1 MPPHSNMYV
10 PNESCTTY
18 STKQGPDPA
27 HIPPS
32 HLDHQADCDRYSR
45 HSSTVPASP
54 NDICRGTN
62 HAYSVAH
69 PCDSWGMP
77 DHSRGY
83 LLSSSNIFASGH
95 NQPGGSLSG
104 SVNPGRKNPY
114 PAGPPYHQFGLQP
127 PPLQAGLA
135 HLEMSLHHYIENSFV
150 GLARIV
156 AEKHDRTVNQVVIRL
171 ESLEAR
177 LEKRSK
183 KMEADLEEMKG
194 DLEEMKKEIRSRN
207 EESSK
212 EWLKGFNSVRELV
225 RGVDYKMGSLEKKVE
240 ECSCTSRYHS
250 ANGELSDSRRVDDDD
265 DLSHRRPNHPPN
277 HRRTESAQATFPA
290 QESSPLRSFPLGSLA
305 TSATKLQSRSSGDGK
320 SDYSSSQGRHS
331 NSTTSTSARSIN
343 DRSASRREFFADLV
357 ANHGQHPHPPPPDL
371 SLHPAFNSNRSQS
384 SSNDSRAARPST
396 PIPSVPSP
404 PYWSSSKNLKGGGPA
419 MSATTSLLHK
429 PSSRHLDW
437 YQKAFA

>member
-1 MPPHSNMYV
+1 MPSHSNMYA

-18 STKQGPDPA
+18 STKQGLNPA

-32 HLDHQADCDRYSR
+32 HPDHQADCDRYSR

-54 NDICRGTN
+54 DDICRGTN
-62 HAYSVAH
+62 HAYSVAQ
-69 PCDSWGMP
+69 PYDSWGMP

-83 LLSSSNIFASGH
+83 PYTSSNIY
-95 NQPGGSLSG
+95 NQPEASLSG

-127 PPLQAGLA
+127 PPVQAGLA
-135 HLEMSLHHYIENSFV
+135 HMEMALHHHIENCFA
-150 GLARIV
+150 GLTRLV
-156 AEKHDRTVNQVVIRL
+156 ADKHDRTLNQVVLRL

-177 LEKRSK
+177 LERRSK

-194 DLEEMKKEIRSRN
+194 DLEEMKKEITSRN

-240 ECSCTSRYHS
+240 EYSCKSRYPS
-250 ANGELSDSRRVDDDD
+250 VNGELSGSRVEFDV
-265 DLSHRRPNHPPN
+265 SPRRPNQSPK

-305 TSATKLQSRSSGDGK
+305 TSATKQQSRSSGDGK

-331 NSTTSTSARSIN
+331 NSTSTSARSSN

-357 ANHGQHPHPPPPDL
+357 ATRGQQPPPPDL
-371 SLHPAFNSNRSQS
+371 SQHPAYNQSQS
-384 SSNDSRAARPST
+384 SNGRARPPT
-396 PIPSVPSP
+396 PIPSLPSP
-404 PYWSSSKNLKGGGPA
+404 PCWSNQNSKGGPA
-419 MSATTSLLHK
+419 KSPTTLLVHK